1 MAEEKTLLKVDDI
14 HVYYGSIHAIKGVS
28 FDVNEGEIVTLIGA
42 NGAGKSTTL
51 NTIAG
56 LLRPRQG
63 TVELNGTNINGVSA
77 SKMVSIINLQQVEAD
92 KSDSVAF
99 RMASSDVIKMYA
111 NLLDET
117 IDDIQAITYSIRTAI
132 NFGLMEPEAEEG
144 DE

>member
-1 MAEEKTLLKVDDI
+1 M
-14 HVYYGSIHAIKGVS
+14 
-28 FDVNEGEIVTLIGA
+28 
-42 NGAGKSTTL
+42 KSQTELYQALESADKIIRDNSLFETL
-51 NTIAG
+51 N
-56 LLRPRQG
+56 
-63 TVELNGTNINGVSA
+63 SA

-117 IDDIQAITYSIRTAI
+117 IDDIQAIAYSIRTAI

>member
-1 MAEEKTLLKVDDI
+1 M
-14 HVYYGSIHAIKGVS
+14 
-28 FDVNEGEIVTLIGA
+28 
-42 NGAGKSTTL
+42 KSQTELYQALESADKIIRDNSLFETL
-51 NTIAG
+51 N
-56 LLRPRQG
+56 
-63 TVELNGTNINGVSA
+63 SA

-111 NLLDET
+111 SLLDET
-117 IDDIQAITYSIRTAI
+117 IDDIQAIAYSIRTAI